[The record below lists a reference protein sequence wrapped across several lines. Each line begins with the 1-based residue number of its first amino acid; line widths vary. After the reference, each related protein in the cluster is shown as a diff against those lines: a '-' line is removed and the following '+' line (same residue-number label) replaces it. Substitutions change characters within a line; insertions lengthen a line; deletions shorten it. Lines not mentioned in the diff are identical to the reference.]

1 MFCRIDISLLL
12 LGSLLQFTASLG
24 WIHGVRCFQSES
36 FVLVSV
42 VTTATRLTGA
52 TGTTTATTG
61 AGSVGEGTLGTRRR
75 LNTALGTTLVGLLRQ
90 LEDLTELHAL
100 VGLHRLLNVGEPGSH
115 FV

>member
-1 MFCRIDISLLL
+1 MEYVAFNQR
-12 LGSLLQFTASLG
+12 
-24 WIHGVRCFQSES
+24 VS
-36 FVLVSV
+36 FLV

-100 VGLHRLLNVGEPGSH
+100 VGLHRLLHVSEPLVCH